1 MNYTNFEV
9 LNEEMSAMA
18 TNRLRDAIHDV
29 IVELKRK
36 ETLEIEEL
44 SKKLADEYSI
54 TISPFFL
61 DKFLDDFMKAKR
73 GIKTKTIFSKSDA
86 RWLGV
91 RDNKG
96 AKEVRNNLL
105 YLRPNLAKY
114 KRKLFSEEEAQKLEN
129 AYKDGMKELNF
140 KEDVI
145 KNSYVLQT
153 PGDSK
158 EMIKSIYSDIVIDKK
173 YYNTYDNCWKL
184 MMLMGKRD
192 ELDRKRGWFRFAP
205 PSIKDDYKTKGRFN
219 YELQAVAKEPIKKK
233 KPENKPDTETKV
245 EPKAEQPVLSSKLA
259 TEENLAYLD
268 KNYKYNDWKEF
279 RSSVGLSALIKLID
293 GLKTNKDVKGYDL
306 FLDKTTELTYILRK
320 YYLVDKAD
328 IHKYYIQLGLNIFIT
343 RWQKSGQRPKIN
355 DF

>member
-1 MNYTNFEV
+1 MDYTKFEV
-9 LNEEMSAMA
+9 LNEEMSEMA
-18 TNRLRDAIHDV
+18 TKRLRDGIHDI
-29 IVELKRK
+29 IVDLKRK

-44 SKKLADEYSI
+44 SKKLSDEFSI

-73 GIKTKTIFSKSDA
+73 GIKTKTIFARSDA

-96 AKEVRNNLL
+96 TKEVRNNLL

-145 KNSYVLQT
+145 KQTLVLQT

-158 EMIKSIYSDIVIDKK
+158 EMMKSIYSDVIIDKK

-184 MMLMGKRD
+184 MMLIGKSQD
-192 ELDRKRGWFRFAP
+192 LDRKRGWFRFAP

-219 YELQAVAKEPIKKK
+219 YELQVVPKETTTKKK
-233 KPENKPDTETKV
+233 KPETVPVTKPTPAVAPSTK
-245 EPKAEQPVLSSKLA
+245 SI

-268 KNYKYNDWKEF
+268 KNYRYNSWREF
-279 RSSVGLSALIKLID
+279 RADVGLTKLITIID
-293 GLKTNKDVKGYDL
+293 GLKTAKSVTGYDL
-306 FLDKTTELTYILRK
+306 FLDKTAELTYILK
-320 YYLVDKAD
+320 KFYLVQKED
-328 IHKYYIQLGLNIFIT
+328 IHKYYIDLGLNIFVT
-343 RWQKSGQRPKIN
+343 RWQKSGVRPKIN